1 MAKEKVVYFC
11 TECGYESPKWL
22 GKCPSCNNWNTF
34 TEEILRKSTTKTS
47 SVSRN
52 NQAQI
57 KRLDEINIT
66 DYKRIDT
73 GISELN
79 RVLGGGIVPGSVV
92 LFGGEPG
99 IGKSTLAL
107 QFALGIKDK
116 IIYISG
122 EESEQQIKFRANR
135 LKGKNDNLFIYS
147 GTILEDIESI
157 FKNEKPAIA
166 VVDSIQTIKTEQFD
180 SPAGTITQIRESA
193 SKLQE
198 IAKTLNIN
206 ILLIGH
212 ITKDGSI
219 AGPKILEHIV
229 DTVLQFEG
237 DRNYFF
243 RMLRVNKNRYGATSE
258 LGIFEMREDG
268 LKEVLNPSEVLINKN
283 HSDLSGSAIGAT
295 IDGMRPF
302 LVEIQALVST
312 AAYGTP
318 QRTTT
323 GFDSRRLNM
332 LLAVLE
338 KRAGFKLSIKDVFLN
353 IAGGIKLTDPGIDLA
368 VISAI
373 LSSYL
378 DFPIDNSICFAA
390 EIGLSG
396 EIRPISRIEQRI
408 KEAEKL
414 GFSKIFLPTQL
425 QKNMKPGNN
434 SVSYEFINNVGEL
447 VKKLFAKNK
456 N

>member
-1 MAKEKVVYFC
+1 MAKEKTVYFC
-11 TECGYESPKWL
+11 KECGYESPKWL

-34 TEEILRKSTTKTS
+34 TEEILRKSAAKTS
-47 SVSRN
+47 NISRGAP
-52 NQAQI
+52 QKI
-57 KRLDEINIT
+57 KTLNEISIT

-73 GISELN
+73 RISELN
-79 RVLGGGIVPGSVV
+79 RVLGGGIVPGSVI
-92 LFGGEPG
+92 LLGGEPG

-107 QFALGIKDK
+107 QFALCIKEK

-135 LKGKNDNLFIYS
+135 LKGENDNLFIYS
-147 GTILEDIESI
+147 GTNLEDIENI
-157 FKNEKPAIA
+157 FKNEKPEIA
-166 VVDSIQTIKTEQFD
+166 VIDSIQTIKTEQFD

-212 ITKDGSI
+212 ITKEGAI

-268 LKEVLNPSEVLINKN
+268 LKEVLNPSEVLINKD
-283 HSDLSGSAIGAT
+283 HPDLSGSAIGAT

-318 QRTTT
+318 QRSTT
-323 GFDSRRLNM
+323 GFDTRRLNM

-378 DFPIDNSICFAA
+378 DIPIKNSTCFAS

-396 EIRPISRIEQRI
+396 EIRSVSRIEQRI

-414 GFSKIFLPTQL
+414 GFSKIFLPGQL
-425 QKNMKPGNN
+425 QKSIKPGKETIK
-434 SVSYEFINNVGEL
+434 YEFINNVGDL
-447 VKKLFAKNK
+447 VRKLFAKTD
-456 N
+456 

>member
-1 MAKEKVVYFC
+1 MAKEKIVYFC
-11 TECGYESPKWL
+11 RECGYESPKWL
-22 GKCPSCNNWNTF
+22 GKCPSCNSWNTF
-34 TEEILRKSTTKTS
+34 TEEVLRKSSIKTS
-47 SVSRN
+47 STSRGE
-52 NQAQI
+52 QPKI
-57 KRLDEINIT
+57 KTLDEISIT
-66 DYKRIDT
+66 DYKRVDS

-92 LFGGEPG
+92 LLGGEPG

-107 QFALGIKDK
+107 QFALSINEK

-122 EESEQQIKFRANR
+122 EESEQQLKYRANR
-135 LKGKNDNLFIYS
+135 LSGKNNNLFIYS
-147 GTILEDIESI
+147 GTTLEDIESV
-157 FKNEKPAIA
+157 FKNEKPVIAII
-166 VVDSIQTIKTEQFD
+166 DSIQTIKTEQLD

-198 IAKTLNIN
+198 IAKTLNIT

-258 LGIFEMREDG
+258 LGIFEMRENG

-323 GFDSRRLNM
+323 GFDARRLNM

-353 IAGGIKLTDPGIDLA
+353 LAGGIKLTDPGIDLA
-368 VISAI
+368 VIAAI

-378 DFPIDNSICFAA
+378 DSPIDNSICFAA

-396 EIRPISRIEQRI
+396 EIRSVSRIEQRI
-408 KEAEKL
+408 KEAEKI
-414 GFSKIFLPTQL
+414 GFSKIFLPGQL
-425 QKNMKPGNN
+425 KNNIKPGKETIKF
-434 SVSYEFINNVGEL
+434 EFIDNVGDL
-447 VKKLFAKNK
+447 VRKLFRN
-456 N
+456 

>member
-1 MAKEKVVYFC
+1 MAKEKTIFFC
-11 TECGYESPKWL
+11 RECGYESPKWL
-22 GKCPSCNNWNTF
+22 GKCPSCNKWNTF
-34 TEEILRKSTTKTS
+34 TEEVLRKSSTKTS
-47 SVSRN
+47 VAKRSEDLK
-52 NQAQI
+52 I
-57 KRLDEINIT
+57 KTLDEISIT
-66 DYKRIDT
+66 DYVRIDT

-79 RVLGGGIVPGSVV
+79 RVLGGGIVPGAVV
-92 LFGGEPG
+92 LLGGEPG

-107 QFALGIKDK
+107 QFALSIKKK

-135 LKGKNDNLFIYS
+135 LKEKNNNLFIYS
-147 GTILEDIESI
+147 GTSLEDIETI
-157 FKNEKPAIA
+157 FKNEKPDIAII
-166 VVDSIQTIKTEQFD
+166 DSIQTIKTELLD

-206 ILLIGH
+206 IILIGH

-283 HSDLSGSAIGAT
+283 HPDLSGSAIGAT

-318 QRTTT
+318 QRSTT
-323 GFDSRRLNM
+323 GFDTRRLNM

-378 DFPIDNSICFAA
+378 DIPIDNSVCFAA

-396 EIRPISRIEQRI
+396 EIRSISRIEQRI

-414 GFSKIFLPTQL
+414 GFSKIFLPAHL
-425 QKNMKPGNN
+425 QKNMKTPNG
-434 SVSYEFINNVGEL
+434 SIKFEFVENVGEL
-447 VKKLFAKNK
+447 VKKLFANK